1 MSSIIFIFFR
11 KILFE
16 ERLNF
21 ISNTRKRIQVQVMGE
36 NRLKVVAVGGT
47 FDVMHKGHWFLLEET
62 FNVSEKVI
70 IGITTD
76 EFASAHKTHPIDAY
90 ANRFRDVTE
99 WIDEKGFLE
108 RAEIVPLNDP
118 FGPTIENDDLE
129 GIVVSEETEATA
141 EVINKMRV
149 EKGGKPL
156 LIFVITMVLADDG
169 KPISST
175 RIRKQEVDRYGHL
188 IG

>member
-1 MSSIIFIFFR
+1 M
-11 KILFE
+11 
-16 ERLNF
+16 
-21 ISNTRKRIQVQVMGE
+21 TQ
-36 NRLKVVAVGGT
+36 NRLKVVSVGGT

-62 FNVSEKVI
+62 FNVGDRVL

-76 EFASAHKTHPIDAY
+76 NFAKNLGKHHIIDSYENRLKDVKEFLKKKD
-90 ANRFRDVTE
+90 
-99 WIDEKGFLE
+99 FLK
-108 RAEIVPLNDP
+108 RAELMPLNDP
-118 FGPTIENDDLE
+118 FGPTITSNEIE

-141 EVINKMRV
+141 EIINQRRV
-149 EKGGKPL
+149 NLGKRPL

-175 RIRKQEVDRYGHL
+175 RVRRQEVDRYGRL